1 MCGFR
6 ARQGPSYNE
15 AKENLGDGGGWSLNL
30 PSRIRE
36 IIGDR
41 PYYIDKIGMSDS
53 RVLYFNDL
61 VLKIEEQ
68 REESDNEHIMMAWL
82 AEKLPVPK
90 IFCSET
96 HNGINYLLMS
106 RIEGN
111 MSCAPELLENPAK
124 LVRLLASGLKMLW
137 GVDVSECPYNNSI
150 DNKLKLAETRV
161 QDSLCDMEDA
171 EPTTYGA
178 GGFENPEELLQWL
191 KENRPEEEL
200 VFSHGDY
207 CLPNI
212 IVKDNRVNGFIDL
225 GRSGI
230 ADRYQDIALCYRSL
244 QHNYGGKHGG
254 KVYEGFDPN
263 ILFHELQ
270 IAPDW
275 NKIRY
280 YILLDELF

>member
-1 MCGFR
+1 M
-6 ARQGPSYNE
+6 
-15 AKENLGDGGGWSLNL
+15 NL
-30 PSRIRE
+30 PPKIKE
-36 IIGDR
+36 VIGTR
-41 PYYIDKIGMSDS
+41 PYTIDKIGMSGS
-53 RVLYFNDL
+53 QVLHFEDL

-68 REESDNEHIMMAWL
+68 REESDNEHTMMAWL
-82 AEKLPVPK
+82 SERLPVPK
-90 IFCSET
+90 IICSENL
-96 HNGINYLLMS
+96 NGINYLLMS

-111 MSCAPELLENPAK
+111 MSCAPELLEDPVNLMK
-124 LVRLLASGLKMLW
+124 LLASGLKMLW
-137 GVDVSECPYNNSI
+137 GIDVTECPYNNSI
-150 DNKLKLAETRV
+150 DSKLKLAETRV
-161 QDSLCDMEDA
+161 QDNLCDMEEA

-212 IVKDNRVNGFIDL
+212 IVKNNRVNGFIDL

-230 ADRYQDIALCYRSL
+230 ADKYQDIALCYRSL

-254 KVYEGFDPN
+254 RAHEDFDSEM
-263 ILFHELQ
+263 IFHELQ
-270 IAPDW
+270 IVPDL
-275 NKIRY
+275 NKIKY

>member
-1 MCGFR
+1 M
-6 ARQGPSYNE
+6 
-15 AKENLGDGGGWSLNL
+15 NL
-30 PSRIRE
+30 PPKIKE
-36 IIGDR
+36 IIGAR
-41 PYYIDKIGMSDS
+41 PYSIDKIGMSGS
-53 RVLYFNDL
+53 QVFQFEDL
-61 VLKIEEQ
+61 VLKIEKQ
-68 REESDNEHIMMAWL
+68 REESDNEHLMMSWL
-82 AEKLPVPK
+82 ANKLPVPK
-90 IFCSET
+90 IFCSEN

-111 MSCAPELLENPAK
+111 MSCTPELLENPAN
-124 LVRLLASGLKMLW
+124 LVKLLASGLEMLW
-137 GVDVSECPYNNSI
+137 GVDVSECPNNNSI
-150 DNKLKLAETRV
+150 ENKLKLAETRV
-161 QDSLCDMEDA
+161 QDNLCDMEDA

-212 IVKDNRVNGFIDL
+212 IVKNNRVNGFIDL

-230 ADRYQDIALCYRSL
+230 ADKYQDIALCYRSL
-244 QHNYGGKHGG
+244 QHNYGGKYGG
-254 KVYEGFDPN
+254 TVYEGFDPET
-263 ILFHELQ
+263 LFHELQ

-275 NKIRY
+275 SKIKY